1 MPIPPSSPRSRPPSG
16 GRRPGLDES
25 FPLAEGAPPARGE
38 RERALDLAYKALG
51 RRERTV
57 AEVRALLE
65 RKRVEPATIE
75 LTVTELSEAGLL
87 DDVRFAKRFAD
98 DKRTLERWGAGRIE
112 RELQRRGVAPESV
125 AAAIAEQDRGGELE
139 AALALLAERSPQ
151 PPANDRERDRV
162 WRLLVRRGYEPE
174 LAYEAVRA
182 HARRLA
188 GPPQPA

>member
-1 MPIPPSSPRSRPPSG
+1 VSIPPPSPRSRPPSG
-16 GRRPGLDES
+16 GGYLGLDES
-25 FPLAEGAPPARGE
+25 FSLPGGAPSARGE

-57 AEVRALLE
+57 AEVRSLLE
-65 RKRVEPATIE
+65 RKRVEPGAIE
-75 LTVTELSEAGLL
+75 LAVTELTESGLL

-112 RELQRRGVAPESV
+112 RELQRRGIGPELV
-125 AAAIAEQDRGGELE
+125 VAAIAEQDRGDELQ